1 MLAKQLIICLAFIVA
16 QIACQSGMVKSPSN
30 CQADDC
36 DFTLYWNNKGSET
49 VFTLN
54 ARTFLN
60 SDAYAAF
67 ALSNDQIMVDFSHF
81 LSPPLLLL

>member
-1 MLAKQLIICLAFIVA
+1 MLSKIIIFLAIVS
-16 QIACQSGMVKSPSN
+16 QITCQSGMVKSPNN
-30 CQADDC
+30 CQGDDC

-67 ALSNDQIMVDFSHF
+67 ALSNDQIMVII
-81 LSPPLLLL
+81 